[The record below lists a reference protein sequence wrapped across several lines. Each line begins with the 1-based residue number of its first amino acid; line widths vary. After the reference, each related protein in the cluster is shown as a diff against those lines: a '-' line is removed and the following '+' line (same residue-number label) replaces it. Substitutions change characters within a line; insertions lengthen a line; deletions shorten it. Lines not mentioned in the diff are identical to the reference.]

1 MFFFLLASIAF
12 LGMRSVAMTRWRLD
26 RRFKGWIVSGCV
38 CVLWD
43 QPGKRGYCM
52 PDGIKVLRLG
62 LYRFYY
68 TDETDPNKSTPKAGS
83 SLDRTIALVQPLT
96 VKLKK

>member
-1 MFFFLLASIAF
+1 
-12 LGMRSVAMTRWRLD
+12 
-26 RRFKGWIVSGCV
+26 
-38 CVLWD
+38 
-43 QPGKRGYCM
+43 M